1 MRPMG
6 SLSLQAD
13 GTQKSGRSLFF
24 VMISTDTQPQMKST
38 RPISNVVENIVLTGV
53 EVVEARL
60 VYRPTPVFYR
70 LIEVS

>member
-1 MRPMG
+1 
-6 SLSLQAD
+6 
-13 GTQKSGRSLFF
+13 
-24 VMISTDTQPQMKST
+24 MISTDTQPQMKST